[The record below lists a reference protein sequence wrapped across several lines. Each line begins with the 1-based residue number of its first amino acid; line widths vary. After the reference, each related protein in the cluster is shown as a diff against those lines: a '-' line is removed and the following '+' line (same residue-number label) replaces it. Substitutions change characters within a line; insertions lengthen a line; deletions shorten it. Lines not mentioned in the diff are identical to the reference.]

1 VENGPIFRGTFAE
14 ASNSPQEQ
22 RMDPGEVQVIA
33 RDNAYNGY
41 FRIDRYR
48 LKHRLFDGGTSPE
61 IRREVFDRGQ
71 AVAVILY
78 DPGRDAVVLI
88 DQFRIGALAAGH
100 PPWVTEI
107 VAGVIDPGETPVE
120 VARRETLEETGCA
133 VDDLILVHDYLVSP
147 GCSNE
152 TVKLFCGRIDATN
165 AGGVFGLK
173 DEGEDIRVRA
183 VPLDDALQALESGQI
198 NTSLGIIGLQW
209 LALNRQKLRSGW
221 KSAAIPRLNAGPCH
235 R

>member
-1 VENGPIFRGTFAE
+1 MD
-14 ASNSPQEQ
+14 AS
-22 RMDPGEVQVIA
+22 EVQVVA
-33 RDNAYNGY
+33 RENAYSGY

-48 LKHRLFDGGTSPE
+48 IRHRLFDGGTSPE
-61 IRREVFDRGQ
+61 IRREVFDRGH

-78 DPGRDAVVLI
+78 DPDHDKVILI
-88 DQFRIGALAAGH
+88 DQFRIGAYAAGR

-107 VAGVIDPGETPVE
+107 VAGIIDPGETPLE
-120 VARRETLEETGCA
+120 VATRETTEETGCD
-133 VDDLILVHDYLVSP
+133 VRDLELVYDYLVSP

-152 TVKLFCGRIDATN
+152 TVTLFCGRVDAAK

-183 VPLDDALQALESGQI
+183 VPLADALRMLEGGEF

-209 LALNRQKLRSGW
+209 LALNRDKLRARW
-221 KSAAIPRLNAGPCH
+221 RAAR
-235 R
+235 